1 MNRNGYKMY
10 NGKYKLKD
18 ESSEFKQIEFE
29 QRKTLVKRN
38 LLKLKRIK
46 TLQIKK

>member
-1 MNRNGYKMY
+1 MY

-29 QRKTLVKRN
+29 QSKNSSKRN